1 MWLPWCAEE
10 VVSVH
15 RILRLSV
22 LLILASGRK
31 AGFSECC
38 HGEFATLDRQSDTIR
53 SSSTKVNLTFR
64 YCIQWPGHVS
74 VDSRGGECT
83 IAACQD
89 SMALPKRQLR
99 EDLLSCGDCTRVSSR
114 GSPRTSSPATSE
126 FLASPVLVHVE
137 EHPKTAPS

>member
-1 MWLPWCAEE
+1 MHVRMYW
-10 VVSVH
+10 
-15 RILRLSV
+15 ILRLSV
-22 LLILASGRK
+22 LFILASGRK

-38 HGEFATLDRQSDTIR
+38 LGEFATLDRQSDTIR
-53 SSSTKVNLTFR
+53 SSSTTDTLTFR
-64 YCIQWPGHVS
+64 CCIQWPGHVS

-114 GSPRTSSPATSE
+114 GSPGTSSPAT
-126 FLASPVLVHVE
+126 P
-137 EHPKTAPS
+137 

>member
-1 MWLPWCAEE
+1 MWYAAVCRCACKM
-10 VVSVH
+10 H
-15 RILRLSV
+15 WILRLSV

-38 HGEFATLDRQSDTIR
+38 HGEFAALDRQSDTIR
-53 SSSTKVNLTFR
+53 SSSTTGSLTFR
-64 YCIQWPGHVS
+64 YRIQWPGHVS

-99 EDLLSCGDCTRVSSR
+99 EDLLSCGDCTRASSC

-137 EHPKTAPS
+137 EHPKTAPR